1 MLMVE
6 KRYYKGALRERLQ
19 ENMKQEVTK
28 VEFAK
33 WIRWYCECKNKP
45 TELIQQKTLTASQV
59 AELEE
64 WLGYSMR

>member
-1 MLMVE
+1 MAE
-6 KRYYKGALRERLQ
+6 KRYYKGALREKLQ

-33 WIRWYCECKNKP
+33 WIRWYCETQNKP
-45 TELIQQKTLTASQV
+45 MRIIKQKTLTSSQV

-64 WLGYSMR
+64 WMGYSMR